1 MGEEFK
7 KLMEFV
13 NKRLLPLLKGMP
25 SYVIDDLRN
34 ILWDD
39 NLVRIAKNDPAAL
52 LLATLEVLGIDY
64 LELFLMLND
73 VNGKLLNV
81 FSEVDSVKVLLLE
94 DYAVSSDKINEIM
107 KSLLESD
114 LIATYKRLISN
125 KEVLRKLISM
135 VRSNVLRRHFESV
148 FLGVET

>member
-73 VNGKLLNV
+73 VNGKLMNV

>member
-73 VNGKLLNV
+73 VNGKLMNV

-125 KEVLRKLISM
+125 KEVLRRLISM

>member
-39 NLVRIAKNDPAAL
+39 DLVRIAKNDPAAL